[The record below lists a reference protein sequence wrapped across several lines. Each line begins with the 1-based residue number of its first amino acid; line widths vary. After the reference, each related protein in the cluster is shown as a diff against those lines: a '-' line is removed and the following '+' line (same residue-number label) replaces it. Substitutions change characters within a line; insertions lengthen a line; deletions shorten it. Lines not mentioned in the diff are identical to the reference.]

1 MKALWIAGL
10 LSGAGLATPA
20 VATAQVAPD
29 HVEHIEHRG
38 GIVEARYQ
46 VVTQTVQRQVGAP
59 GPGGRMASLRCVWS
73 VDLTVRR
80 EARLPSGALASRQ
93 LERPRVLTGTR
104 AGWCKGQESAI
115 AGEVARRTDRLRA
128 EMLAAAQ
135 EDRQEVIADAERLHA
150 GHREG

>member
-10 LSGAGLATPA
+10 LSGVGLATPA
-20 VATAQVAPD
+20 IATAPAAPD
-29 HVEHIEHRG
+29 HVERIEHRG
-38 GIVEARYQ
+38 GTVEARYQ
-46 VVTQTVQRQVGAP
+46 VMTQTVQRQIGAP

-104 AGWCKGQESAI
+104 AGWCKGRNPRSPEKWRGVPTSCAPKCSPPRGKI
-115 AGEVARRTDRLRA
+115 GRR
-128 EMLAAAQ
+128 
-135 EDRQEVIADAERLHA
+135 
-150 GHREG
+150 